1 MLEEMAPEIEREE
14 AEARDALDFVEMLE
28 KTYAEAGAKLK
39 GARAALDK
47 AQRDMSRAQ
56 QQRDAAERRAEAAR
70 QAAGLASA
78 TSGLNVALKAMQ
90 DSAARDLASAD
101 AAASKAKLLK
111 PTRPEEDDPN
121 ISAALR
127 AASGQAP
134 TPTNLTDRLAAIRS
148 RG

>member
-1 MLEEMAPEIEREE
+1 M
-14 AEARDALDFVEMLE
+14 
-28 KTYAEAGAKLK
+28 
-39 GARAALDK
+39 ARADLDK

-56 QQRDAAERRAEAAR
+56 QQRDTAQRRAEADR

-101 AAASKAKLLK
+101 AANSKAKLLK

-121 ISAALR
+121 IAAALR

-148 RG
+148 RT